1 MEEGQLLVLRST
13 IYPGTT
19 EWLSN
24 YLEGLGRRLLVAYCP
39 ERVVQGFGISE
50 LKNLPQIVSA
60 TTPEAEEKAGA
71 LFGRIA
77 SEIVRLKPLE
87 AEFAKLFTNVYRYVE
102 FATTNQIS
110 FT

>member
-39 ERVVQGFGISE
+39 ERVVQM
-50 LKNLPQIVSA
+50 VSG